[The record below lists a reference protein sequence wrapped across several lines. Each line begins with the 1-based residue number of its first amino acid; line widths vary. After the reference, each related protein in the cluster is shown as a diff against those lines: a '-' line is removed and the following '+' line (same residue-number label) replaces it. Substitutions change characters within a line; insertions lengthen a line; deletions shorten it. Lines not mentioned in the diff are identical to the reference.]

1 MLISCMCKCAGA
13 RVDTWVET
21 GTEILPFFDSLLA
34 KLMVHGSS
42 RQDAVAKL
50 QEALANTIIGGIPS
64 NLEYLE
70 TIADSE
76 SFAAGHLAH
85 PLFALLRIC
94 CDCGL
99 PVLGLS
105 SMVKGSLCILKASLV
120 LHQTGAPSGSLP
132 VLCPFL
138 NGILLTCPGATTTRF
153 LEGLLYC
160 PKAIEVLDPGMS
172 TTVQVRPSCAVYA
185 KK

>member
-1 MLISCMCKCAGA
+1 MWNVLASLNNGTSGKVLISCMCKCAGA

-50 QEALANTIIGGIPS
+50 QEALSNTIIGGIPS

-70 TIADSE
+70 AIACSE
-76 SFAAGHLAH
+76 RFAAGHLAH
-85 PLFALLRIC
+85 PLSAAPFPGTTTLATAIFPAFQERPWCCIRPAPPSAVFCSAVNYTLPIC
-94 CDCGL
+94 
-99 PVLGLS
+99 S
-105 SMVKGSLCILKASLV
+105 
-120 LHQTGAPSGSLP
+120 
-132 VLCPFL
+132 
-138 NGILLTCPGATTTRF
+138 GATTTRF
-153 LEGLLYC
+153 LEDLSYC

-172 TTVQVRPSCAVYA
+172 TTVQVRPAI
-185 KK
+185 